1 MSANVTKDSSDAA
14 ARRGPQAALL
24 GEEAG
29 GFEPWLVV
37 DFFYSSR
44 WLILAVMALVFLLG
58 NFYLFTTR
66 PIYTADAMVQ
76 IDEKNAPVPGLEQL
90 QPLFARADPILS
102 QAELL
107 RSRQL
112 LSEVVESLGLNVV
125 SNPEY
130 MPVIGEAIARRH
142 KAKTLA
148 DPLFGPR
155 KFAWGGERIEVDSL
169 SFVGA
174 GRDISIR
181 VVAGENGNY
190 TARLL
195 TTQETVGGQVGTPL
209 LLHGPEDQKVTL
221 SISRLQAHPGTHFT
235 VAYRNPIR
243 VAQAIAGRLEV
254 VTGRG
259 LTNILRLKYSDYSA
273 DLAEKTL
280 KAITERYLLH
290 NVEKRSEEAQNMLNF
305 INQQLPRLKSDAD
318 SAEQAMAV
326 YRQGNRRVDVTEESK
341 NLLQRS
347 VEVEKDIANADL
359 QRSELLLTVTAQ
371 HPSVKA
377 VDARRAAL
385 SSSLNEI
392 NGFIKDLPES
402 ESEFLRLSRNLEVA
416 NGLYVGMLNRAQ
428 EVRIAKAGVVG
439 NISIVDPPIRPSGA
453 TKPRHG
459 LVRSLSLALGLML
472 GIVAAMLRKLL
483 HVGID
488 NVQVIENQ
496 LQLPVFASVMHSKTQ
511 DDLQRGKLQGP
522 SSNRLLALTHPSDQ
536 VVEALRSFRTSI
548 QFAMMDAK
556 NRVIVLTGPKPGVGK
571 SFISSNLAALI
582 ASSGQK
588 VLLVDADMRR
598 GQLHTTFGLK
608 NDVGLSNTISGTA
621 DFTKAVV
628 NVSPN
633 LDVLPRGTVPPN
645 PSEILMSESFANLLK
660 RAEAEYQIVIVD
672 TPPVLAVTDAAIIS
686 KMAGVTFMVLKAGE
700 HSRGEILSSMKQI
713 IGIGGTLSGAVLNDI
728 RLQSIGRYYGYYRSG
743 YYGQYYSYKSVKN

>member
-1 MSANVTKDSSDAA
+1 MSSNATKESSEA
-14 ARRGPQAALL
+14 ARRGQQAMLQ
-24 GEEAG
+24 GEESG
-29 GFEPWLVV
+29 SFEPWLIV
-37 DFFYSSR
+37 DFFYNSR
-44 WLILAVMALVFLLG
+44 WLILAVTLAVVFLG
-58 NFYLFTTR
+58 NFYLFTAR
-66 PIYTADAMVQ
+66 PLYTADSMVQ

-112 LSEVVESLGLNVV
+112 LSEVVELLGLNVV
-125 SNPEY
+125 SHPEY
-130 MPVIGEAIARRH
+130 MPVIGAAIARRH

-169 SFVGA
+169 NFEGTSK
-174 GRDISIR
+174 DISIR
-181 VVAGENGNY
+181 VIASENGAY

-195 TTQETVGGQVGTPL
+195 TTSDTISGQVGTPL
-209 LLHGPEDQKVTL
+209 LLLGPDNQKVTL

-235 VAYRNPIR
+235 VEYRNPIH
-243 VAQAIAGRLEV
+243 VAQSIASRLEV
-254 VTGRG
+254 VAGRG
-259 LTNILRLKYSDYSA
+259 MTNILRLNYSDYSA
-273 DLAEKTL
+273 DLAQNTL
-280 KAITERYLLH
+280 KAITERYLLQ

-347 VEVEKDIANADL
+347 VEVEKEIATADL

-371 HPSVKA
+371 HPSIKA
-377 VDARRAAL
+377 VDARRSAL
-385 SSSLNEI
+385 STSLAEI
-392 NGFIKDLPES
+392 NSFIKDLPES

-439 NISIVDPPIRPSGA
+439 NISIVDPPIRPASA
-453 TKPRHG
+453 AKPKRG
-459 LVRSLSLALGLML
+459 LVRTLSVILGLIL
-472 GIVAAMLRKLL
+472 GVVAAMLRSLL
-483 HVGID
+483 RVGID

-556 NRVIVLTGPKPGVGK
+556 NRIIVLTGPKPGVGK
-571 SFISSNLAALI
+571 SFISANLAALI

-588 VLLVDADMRR
+588 VLLIDADMRR

-608 NDVGLSNTISGTA
+608 NDIGLSNAISGTA
-621 DFTKAVV
+621 DFAQAVI
-628 NVSPN
+628 NVSSN

-645 PSEILMSESFANLLK
+645 PSEILMSDSFANLLK
-660 RAEAEYQIVIVD
+660 RAEAEYQLVIID

-713 IGIGGTLSGAVLNDI
+713 IGIGGALSGAVLNDI